1 MIKKFNIS
9 FMLNKASVFGSNLC
23 SYPTHLDL
31 LLFSI
36 EDIASN
42 NNTNN
47 NSANNKTNVGSY
59 NILDLAE

>member
-1 MIKKFNIS
+1 
-9 FMLNKASVFGSNLC
+9 MLNKASVFGSNLC